1 MTPNNRSFPLAAVV
15 LTVAAVLAVPAA
27 RATIYEAAT
36 FDEKVS
42 NAQAI
47 VVGKVVRQ
55 ESRFNDD
62 RTQILTYT
70 TFRVEKTLK
79 GGVAQEVTIVTPGGK
94 VGDVQQ
100 TTVGV
105 PVCDEGSENVV
116 FVRDTKAGPTVL
128 YFDQGAYDVTKD
140 DRGDKVVV
148 PVTSDA
154 VRIDTQRGVAVP
166 AEEPVTMR
174 QFEGAVRAAM
184 ERSGRFNRMATLEQ
198 QKRGQKPEKASIWS
212 DLAENVWII
221 AVAVLGTILATI
233 PLIKRPQ

>member
-1 MTPNNRSFPLAAVV
+1 MPLAAAV
-15 LTVAAVLAVPAA
+15 LTVAAICAVPAA

-36 FDEKVS
+36 FDEKV
-42 NAQAI
+42 NAAQAI
-47 VVGKVVRQ
+47 VVGKVIKR
-55 ESRFNDD
+55 ESRFNAD
-62 RTQILTYT
+62 RSQILTYT

-79 GGVAQEVTIVTPGGK
+79 GGVPQEVTIVTPGGK
-94 VGDVQQ
+94 VGDTQQ

-105 PVCDEGSENVV
+105 PVFDEGSENVV

-128 YFDQGAYDVTKD
+128 YFDQGAYDVVKD
-140 DRGDKVVV
+140 DRGDRLVV

-166 AEEPVTMR
+166 AEEPVSLK
-174 QFEGAVRAAM
+174 QFEGAVRAAT
-184 ERSGRFNRMATLEQ
+184 ERGGRFNRMATLDRQ
-198 QKRGQKPEKASIWS
+198 QRGQKPEKASIWN